1 MLFFTVTFSF
11 MFCLD
16 AAKKNCAQPIKVLPK
31 IVKNNR
37 NCWLHGNEKKY
48 QQRGLMIQI
57 WRKILLRIPTA
68 KKRSQ
73 IKLQRLQ
80 KVEIWAS
87 GSLLHQ
93 INALYKRFFIKFKQ
107 LLTKLRSPFF
117 KRPSAGKFSMSA
129 RSQIDYHCS

>member
-1 MLFFTVTFSF
+1 ME
-11 MFCLD
+11 M
-16 AAKKNCAQPIKVLPK
+16 KKNTSKQLAVAA
-31 IVKNNR
+31 
-37 NCWLHGNEKKY
+37 
-48 QQRGLMIQI
+48 RGLMIQI

-93 INALYKRFFIKFKQ
+93 INALYKRFFIKFK
-107 LLTKLRSPFF
+107 
-117 KRPSAGKFSMSA
+117 
-129 RSQIDYHCS
+129 